1 MPGLPSEMRRRPQ
14 LGLFDTISLA
24 VGIVV
29 GVAIFKVP
37 AGVFR
42 NVADPW
48 HGLAAWLAGGAL
60 SFIGALCFAELAAAY
75 PRSGGQYV
83 FLSRAFGPWMGFL
96 FGWAQLVAIITGT
109 IGAMAYV
116 FADYAVRFFSIS
128 PNYSAVLAVAAIV
141 GLTAMNLLG
150 VVVGKTMQ
158 NILTVAK
165 VIGLGGIV
173 AAGLFGGG
181 IAPAPTVSVP
191 PNGPGIG
198 LAMILILYAYGG
210 WSDVAYVAAETRQR
224 RRNIP
229 LALLIGVGVVTLLYL
244 AINVAYLAGLG
255 FAGLQTSAAPAA
267 DVLSA
272 SFGPIGGKAMSLLVM
287 ISALGA
293 INGMIFAGAR
303 VYAALGADHRLFA
316 LLNRWSP
323 RFETPVWSLGT
334 QGIVATALVTAVG
347 TATARTGLD
356 SALGMVGLDSLPWH
370 QYGGGFETL
379 VAGTAPVF
387 WLFFLLTGL
396 ALFVLRWREPTR
408 RRPFRVPL
416 NPVVPVIFCGM
427 CLYML
432 YAAVVYAGALALLG
446 IVPLG
451 LGVPL
456 YLISRAV
463 RR

>member
-1 MPGLPSEMRRRPQ
+1 
-14 LGLFDTISLA
+14 
-24 VGIVV
+24 
-29 GVAIFKVP
+29 
-37 AGVFR
+37 
-42 NVADPW
+42 
-48 HGLAAWLAGGAL
+48 
-60 SFIGALCFAELAAAY
+60 
-75 PRSGGQYV
+75 
-83 FLSRAFGPWMGFL
+83 MGFL
-96 FGWAQLVAIITGT
+96 FGWAQLIAVITGT

-116 FADYAVRFFSIS
+116 FADYAVACFGIS
-128 PNYSAVLAVAAIV
+128 PGYSAVLAVVAIG

-165 VIGLGGIV
+165 VVGLAGIV
-173 AAGLFGGG
+173 ASGMLAGGRPP
-181 IAPAPTVSVP
+181 APADGAGPT
-191 PNGPGIG
+191 GPGIG

-210 WSDVAYVAAETRQR
+210 WSDVAYVAAETRRR

-229 LALLIGVGVVTLLYL
+229 LALLLGVGVVTLLYF

-255 FAGLQTSAAPAA
+255 FVGLRASEAPAA

-303 VYAALGADHRLFA
+303 VNAALGADHPLFA

-323 RFETPVWSLGT
+323 RFDTPSWSLASQGVVASVLVAALGT
-334 QGIVATALVTAVG
+334 SAGRG
-347 TATARTGLD
+347 GLD
-356 SALGMVGLDSLPWH
+356 KVLGAVRLAPVPWQ

-379 VAGTAPVF
+379 VAGAAPVF
-387 WLFFLLTGL
+387 WLFFLLTGV
-396 ALFVLRWREPTR
+396 ALFVLRRREPTC
-408 RRPFRVPL
+408 RRPFRIPL
-416 NPVVPVIFCGM
+416 YPVVPLVFCGM

-446 IVPLG
+446 VVPLG

-456 YLISRAV
+456 YLSGSATVRPFVASTAV
-463 RR
+463 RTLCMAAVRCGRGVLPKS